1 MSLQAPRTYCNAMTN
16 RPIVFTKKN
25 STLEINIESARSIP
39 LTMLSRSFCSGISS
53 CRGSGFLFLRCGV
66 GVLVACKLGP
76 SALLWHASSLI
87 AFITFTNALQEHV

>member
-1 MSLQAPRTYCNAMTN
+1 MTN

-25 STLEINIESARSIP
+25 TTLEIYIGSARSIP